1 MTKRKKAVADIISL
15 IFFKM
20 GTKDVI
26 FVGLAKIRKMKL
38 TGKHSI
44 KLLASICLVFSV
56 MSIARAQ
63 WDKDVLEF
71 RGRLAL
77 QDGKYQS
84 AIEQFNILAKL
95 DTNSYW
101 TYFYRGIAKFNLGDL
116 RGAQSDFDHSI
127 RINPIFTNGYHYRA
141 ITESRFGEYDLALDD
156 LQRAIELRPG
166 NTGLYFSR
174 GVTYFLSQRFDLAI
188 EDFDKYLRFEKD
200 DPSAYLNRGASYLFI
215 GDTLKALN
223 DYNKAI
229 KLDRFD
235 PEGYIRRAR
244 LYAQGNDFEL
254 AIEDMNKAI
263 DLDPDNTLAYFNR
276 ALMNFE
282 KKNYVLAMK
291 DLDKVLEYEP
301 GNALTLYNRSLIK
314 MQLGDL
320 EGALDDMDRVLN
332 INPNNVLAYFNRAA
346 CLIELGRLKSA
357 LHDYDRAIELYPDFA
372 KAYQNR
378 SYVENLLG
386 MKKQSKADYLTAQ
399 KKIQEY
405 NSSKE
410 SGSFADTT
418 RKYNSLI
425 SLDAEFAKKD
435 FDDEL
440 LQNRDVNIKLK
451 PLYRV
456 TFAESRPSERQ
467 ALKWGYENSAIT
479 TFVEG
484 SEVPVEISQANS
496 AVAPA
501 GSLFGYS
508 SQRAD
513 IYFLKGIKAVQEKQ
527 YNIALNE
534 YNLAI
539 EKADGADK
547 AFYLMNRAVL
557 KAEMIDFIASI
568 ENSVQTLSMDD
579 QGAAK
584 TRVSDRIDRQYDYSE
599 AIEDL
604 LQADGIKGDIA
615 YIHFNLGNLYTL
627 NSQMVKALEYYDKAI
642 SEYPQMGNAYY
653 NRALVLIFIKDRE
666 KGCIDLSRAGE
677 LGIKDAYS
685 VINKYCKENGE

>member
-15 IFFKM
+15 IFFKI

-26 FVGLAKIRKMKL
+26 FVRLAKIRKMKL

-101 TYFYRGIAKFNLGDL
+101 AYFYRGIAKFNLGDL

-200 DPSAYLNRGASYLFI
+200 DPSAYLNRGASYLFL

-244 LYAQGNDFEL
+244 LYAQGNNFEL

-276 ALMNFE
+276 ALMHFE
-282 KKNYVLAMK
+282 KKNYALAMK

-440 LQNRDVNIKLK
+440 LQNRDINIKLK

-467 ALKWGYENSAIT
+467 ALKWDYENSAIT
-479 TFVEG
+479 ALVEK

-496 AVAPA
+496 TVAPA

-539 EKADGADK
+539 EKADDADK

-653 NRALVLIFIKDRE
+653 NRALVLIFIKDTE

-677 LGIKDAYS
+677 LGIKDAYR

>member
-15 IFFKM
+15 IFFKI

-26 FVGLAKIRKMKL
+26 FVRLAKIRKMKL

-101 TYFYRGIAKFNLGDL
+101 AYFYRGIAKFNLGDL

-141 ITESRFGEYDLALDD
+141 ISESRFGEYDLALDD

-200 DPSAYLNRGASYLFI
+200 DPSAYLNRGASYLFL

-244 LYAQGNDFEL
+244 LYAQGNNFEL

-276 ALMNFE
+276 ALMHFE
-282 KKNYVLAMK
+282 KKNYALAMK

-357 LHDYDRAIELYPDFA
+357 LHDYDRASELYPDFA

-440 LQNRDVNIKLK
+440 LQNRDINIKLK

-467 ALKWGYENSAIT
+467 ALKWDYENSAIT
-479 TFVEG
+479 ALVEK

-496 AVAPA
+496 TVAPA

-539 EKADGADK
+539 EKADDADK

-653 NRALVLIFIKDRE
+653 NRALVLIFIKDTE

-677 LGIKDAYS
+677 LGIKDAYR

>member
-20 GTKDVI
+20 ATKDVI
-26 FVGLAKIRKMKL
+26 FVRLAKIRKMKL

-101 TYFYRGIAKFNLGDL
+101 AYFYRGIAKFNLGDL

-200 DPSAYLNRGASYLFI
+200 DPSAYLNRGASYLFL

-244 LYAQGNDFEL
+244 LYAQGNNFEL

-276 ALMNFE
+276 ALMHFE
-282 KKNYVLAMK
+282 KKNYALAMK

-386 MKKQSKADYLTAQ
+386 MKEQSKADYLTAQ

-440 LQNRDVNIKLK
+440 LQNRDINIKLK

-467 ALKWGYENSAIT
+467 ALKWDYENSAIT
-479 TFVEG
+479 ALVEK

-496 AVAPA
+496 TVAPA

-539 EKADGADK
+539 EKADDADK

-599 AIEDL
+599 AIGDL

-677 LGIKDAYS
+677 LGIKDAYR

>member
-26 FVGLAKIRKMKL
+26 FVRLAKIRKMKL

-44 KLLASICLVFSV
+44 KLLASICLAFSV

-101 TYFYRGIAKFNLGDL
+101 AYFYRGIAKFNLGDL
-116 RGAQSDFDHSI
+116 RGAQSDFDRSI

-200 DPSAYLNRGASYLFI
+200 DPSAYLNRGASYLFL

-244 LYAQGNDFEL
+244 LYAQGNNFEL

-282 KKNYVLAMK
+282 KKNYALAMK

-467 ALKWGYENSAIT
+467 ALKWDYENSAIT
-479 TFVEG
+479 ALVEK

-496 AVAPA
+496 TVAPA

-539 EKADGADK
+539 EKADDADK

-677 LGIKDAYS
+677 LGIKDAYR

>member
-1 MTKRKKAVADIISL
+1 M
-15 IFFKM
+15 
-20 GTKDVI
+20 
-26 FVGLAKIRKMKL
+26 
-38 TGKHSI
+38 
-44 KLLASICLVFSV
+44 
-56 MSIARAQ
+56 
-63 WDKDVLEF
+63 
-71 RGRLAL
+71 
-77 QDGKYQS
+77 
-84 AIEQFNILAKL
+84 
-95 DTNSYW
+95 
-101 TYFYRGIAKFNLGDL
+101 
-116 RGAQSDFDHSI
+116 
-127 RINPIFTNGYHYRA
+127 
-141 ITESRFGEYDLALDD
+141 
-156 LQRAIELRPG
+156 
-166 NTGLYFSR
+166 
-174 GVTYFLSQRFDLAI
+174 
-188 EDFDKYLRFEKD
+188 
-200 DPSAYLNRGASYLFI
+200 
-215 GDTLKALN
+215 
-223 DYNKAI
+223 
-229 KLDRFD
+229 
-235 PEGYIRRAR
+235 
-244 LYAQGNDFEL
+244 
-254 AIEDMNKAI
+254 
-263 DLDPDNTLAYFNR
+263 AYFNR

-282 KKNYVLAMK
+282 KKNYALAMK

-467 ALKWGYENSAIT
+467 ALKWDYENSAIT
-479 TFVEG
+479 ALVEK

-496 AVAPA
+496 TVAPA

-539 EKADGADK
+539 EKADDADK

-677 LGIKDAYS
+677 LGIKDAYR